1 MLYPASAFEAL
12 DFLEFKTMLSKF
24 AVSANGR
31 QAIMKMLPCP
41 DKKKKEIELIQGGEL
56 LEILKIDE
64 SLPPISRSDI
74 EEAIPLLKIKNAVLD
89 ITHFVS
95 IRDQSESYNALYKFT
110 QANDQFAPTLATFY
124 RPHPPEEKIKKHIDK
139 VLEKNGQ
146 IKSTASGELKSIRQE
161 IAKKRIVADR
171 LFYKAL
177 KRYEKDGLLGDIRES
192 VSNNRRVLAVNAPD
206 KNKAKGAFHGSSA
219 KNTLVFL
226 EPNECLEI
234 NATVGV
240 LIEEERREIR
250 RILLNLTREIA
261 PFSEKISITN
271 KKIIEL
277 DVLFAKTRFAKKENS
292 HLPEITENEITLNQ
306 AVNPVLKKTQEAN
319 GQEVVP
325 LDLHIDKN
333 NRLVVVSG
341 PNAGGKS
348 LALKTVGLLQ
358 IILQCGILVPV
369 SGGSKMK
376 WFDRIMTD
384 IGDPQSI
391 ESELSTYSGKL
402 SKMKDVLKYSDS
414 KTLCLIDE
422 FGSGSDPDLGSS
434 LARVFLSEIHKSE
447 AFGVF
452 TTHFNNI
459 KALAEELPGASN
471 ANMSFDIESLTPQY
485 TIQQGTPGSSYTFE
499 VAERSG
505 ISKRIM
511 AVAKKNLKEQ
521 TLSFDRLIVVLQNER
536 KSLESTQRQ
545 VKAKLK
551 ELESLK
557 QLNEKKIHELE
568 TKLSKTGKNNVELT
582 QQLNWGRR
590 MEQWANLWSKAN
602 TQKRKREVQEKIIK
616 SLSERN
622 YEAKI
627 RKKKE
632 QSQKQKEAK
641 NALEALFLEPVKIGD
656 RVKVLGGGAK
666 KIGEVIEIR
675 KEKFLVSL
683 GGVLS
688 AWLKRK
694 EFVLVESAIG
704 NKVPA
709 DKKLKPN
716 EKKVRAEKQNV
727 KFVKKKENTLKRKKN
742 GK

>member
-1 MLYPASAFEAL
+1 MLYPESAFEAL

-24 AVSANGR
+24 AVSSNGR
-31 QAIMKMLPCP
+31 RTIMEMLPSA
-41 DKKKKEIELIQGGEL
+41 DKNQKEVELYHGAEL
-56 LEILKIDE
+56 LEILKMDD
-64 SLPPISRSDI
+64 SLPPVSRSEID
-74 EEAIPLLKIKNAVLD
+74 EAIPLLKIKNAVLD
-89 ITHFVS
+89 TAHFMS
-95 IRDQSESYNALYKFT
+95 IRDQSESYNVLYKFT
-110 QANDQFAPTLATFY
+110 QINDEVAPILASSY
-124 RPHPPEEKIKKHIDK
+124 RSFPPEDKIKKHIDK

-146 IKSTASGELKSIRQE
+146 IKSTASSELKSIRQE
-161 IAKKRIVADR
+161 IAKKRVVADR

-177 KRYEKDGLLGDIRES
+177 KRCEKEGILGDIRES
-192 VSNNRRVLAVNAPD
+192 VSNSRRVLAVNAPD

-261 PFSEKISITN
+261 PFSEKISTTN

-277 DVLFAKTRFAKKENS
+277 DVLFAKTRFAKKENA
-292 HLPEITENEITLNQ
+292 HLPEITENEIAFNR

-319 GQEVVP
+319 SQEVVP
-325 LDLHIDKN
+325 LDLYMDEN

-348 LALKTVGLLQ
+348 LVLKTVGLLQ
-358 IILQCGILVPV
+358 IILQCGTLVPV
-369 SGGSKMK
+369 GVGTKMK
-376 WFDRIMTD
+376 WFEKIMTD

-402 SKMKDVLKYSDS
+402 SKMKEILRHSDD
-414 KTLCLIDE
+414 KTLCLVDE

-434 LARVFLSEIHKSE
+434 LARVFLSEIHKSN
-447 AFGVF
+447 AFGIF

-459 KALAEELPGASN
+459 KALAEELSGASN

-511 AVAKKNLKEQ
+511 AEAKKNLKEQ

-536 KSLESTQRQ
+536 KSLESTQKQ
-545 VKAKLK
+545 VRAKLK
-551 ELESLK
+551 DLESLR
-557 QLNEKKIHELE
+557 QLNEKRIQELE
-568 TKLSKTGKNNVELT
+568 TKLSKTGKNNTELT
-582 QQLNWGRR
+582 QQINWGKR
-590 MEQWANLWSKAN
+590 MEQWANLWSKAK
-602 TQKRKREVQEKIIK
+602 TQKRKKEVQDKIIK

-622 YEAKI
+622 YEVRA

-632 QSQKQKEAK
+632 KMQGKKVAK
-641 NALEALFLEPVKIGD
+641 KALENLFLEPVKRGD
-656 RVKVLGGGAK
+656 KVKVLGGGAK

-675 KEKFLVSL
+675 KDKFLVSL
-683 GGVLS
+683 GDVLS

-694 EFVLVESAIG
+694 EFVHVE
-704 NKVPA
+704 PTT
-709 DKKLKPN
+709 DKKLKSN
-716 EKKVRAEKQNV
+716 EKKMRAEKQNV
-727 KFVKKKENTLKRKKN
+727 KFVKKKENPIKTQKN

>member
-1 MLYPASAFEAL
+1 MLYPESAFEAL

-24 AVSANGR
+24 AVSSNGR
-31 QAIMKMLPCP
+31 RAIMEMLPSAHTNQ
-41 DKKKKEIELIQGGEL
+41 KEVELYQGAEL
-56 LEILKIDE
+56 LEILKMDE
-64 SLPPISRSDI
+64 SLPPVSRSEID
-74 EEAIPLLKIKNAVLD
+74 EAIPLLKIKNAVLD
-89 ITHFVS
+89 TAHFMS

-110 QANDQFAPTLATFY
+110 QINDEVAPTLASSY
-124 RPHPPEEKIKKHIDK
+124 RSFPPEDKIKKHIDK
-139 VLEKNGQ
+139 VLEKNAQ
-146 IKSTASGELKSIRQE
+146 IKSTASSDLKSIRQE
-161 IAKKRIVADR
+161 IAKKRVVADR

-177 KRYEKDGLLGDIRES
+177 KRCEKEGILGDIRES
-192 VSNNRRVLAVNAPD
+192 VSNSRRVLAVNAPD

-250 RILLNLTREIA
+250 RILLNLTREMA

-277 DVLFAKTRFAKKENS
+277 DVLFAKTRFAKKENA
-292 HLPEITENEITLNQ
+292 HLPEITENEIAFNR
-306 AVNPVLKKTQEAN
+306 AVNPVLKKPQEAN
-319 GQEVVP
+319 SQEVVP
-325 LDLHIDKN
+325 LDLYMDKN

-348 LALKTVGLLQ
+348 LVLKTVGLLQ

-369 SGGSKMK
+369 GVGTKMK
-376 WFDRIMTD
+376 GFEKIMTD

-402 SKMKDVLKYSDS
+402 SKMKEILRHSDD
-414 KTLCLIDE
+414 KTLCLVDE

-434 LARVFLSEIHKSE
+434 LARVFLSEIHKSN
-447 AFGVF
+447 AFGIF

-459 KALAEELPGASN
+459 KALAQELSGASN
-471 ANMSFDIESLTPQY
+471 ANMSFDIESLKPQY

-511 AVAKKNLKEQ
+511 AEAKKNLKEQ

-536 KSLESTQRQ
+536 KSLESTQKQ
-545 VKAKLK
+545 VRAKLK
-551 ELESLK
+551 DLESLK
-557 QLNEKKIHELE
+557 QLNEKRIQEIE
-568 TKLSKTGKNNVELT
+568 TKLSKTGKNNTELT
-582 QQLNWGRR
+582 QQINWGKR
-590 MEQWANLWSKAN
+590 MERWANLWSKAK
-602 TQKRKREVQEKIIK
+602 TQKRKKEVQDKIIK

-622 YEAKI
+622 YEVRA

-632 QSQKQKEAK
+632 QMQGKKVAK
-641 NALEALFLEPVKIGD
+641 KALDNLFLEPVKRGD
-656 RVKVLGGGAK
+656 KVKVLGGGAK
-666 KIGEVIEIR
+666 KNWRSDRNQEG
-675 KEKFLVSL
+675 
-683 GGVLS
+683 
-688 AWLKRK
+688 
-694 EFVLVESAIG
+694 
-704 NKVPA
+704 
-709 DKKLKPN
+709 
-716 EKKVRAEKQNV
+716 
-727 KFVKKKENTLKRKKN
+727 
-742 GK
+742 

>member
-1 MLYPASAFEAL
+1 MLYPESAFEAL

-24 AVSANGR
+24 AVSSNGR
-31 QAIMKMLPCP
+31 RTIMEMLPSA
-41 DKKKKEIELIQGGEL
+41 DKNQKEVELYHGAEL
-56 LEILKIDE
+56 LEILKMDD
-64 SLPPISRSDI
+64 SLPPVSRSEID
-74 EEAIPLLKIKNAVLD
+74 EAIPLLKIKNAVLD
-89 ITHFVS
+89 TAHFMS

-110 QANDQFAPTLATFY
+110 QINDEVAPILASSY
-124 RPHPPEEKIKKHIDK
+124 RSFPPEDKIKKHIDK

-146 IKSTASGELKSIRQE
+146 IKSTASSELKSIRQE
-161 IAKKRIVADR
+161 IAKKRVVADR

-177 KRYEKDGLLGDIRES
+177 KRCEKEGILGDIRES
-192 VSNNRRVLAVNAPD
+192 VSNSRRVLAVNAPD

-277 DVLFAKTRFAKKENS
+277 DVLFAKTRFAKKENA
-292 HLPEITENEITLNQ
+292 HLPEITENEIAFNR

-319 GQEVVP
+319 SQEVVP
-325 LDLHIDKN
+325 LDLYMDEN

-348 LALKTVGLLQ
+348 LVLKTVGLLQ
-358 IILQCGILVPV
+358 IILQCGTLVPV
-369 SGGSKMK
+369 GVGTKMK
-376 WFDRIMTD
+376 WFEKIMTD

-402 SKMKDVLKYSDS
+402 SKMKEILRHSDD
-414 KTLCLIDE
+414 KTLCLVDE

-434 LARVFLSEIHKSE
+434 LARVFLSEIHKSN
-447 AFGVF
+447 AFGIF

-459 KALAEELPGASN
+459 KALAEELSGASN

-511 AVAKKNLKEQ
+511 AEAKKNLKEQ

-536 KSLESTQRQ
+536 KSLESTQKQ
-545 VKAKLK
+545 VRAKLK
-551 ELESLK
+551 DLESLK
-557 QLNEKKIHELE
+557 QLNEKRIQELE
-568 TKLSKTGKNNVELT
+568 TKLSKTGKNNTELT
-582 QQLNWGRR
+582 QQINWGKR
-590 MEQWANLWSKAN
+590 MEQWANLWSKAK
-602 TQKRKREVQEKIIK
+602 TQKRKKEVQDKIIK

-622 YEAKI
+622 YEVRA

-632 QSQKQKEAK
+632 KMQGKKVAK
-641 NALEALFLEPVKIGD
+641 KALENLFLEPVKRGD
-656 RVKVLGGGAK
+656 KVKVLGGGAK

-675 KEKFLVSL
+675 KDKFLVSL
-683 GGVLS
+683 GDVLS
-688 AWLKRK
+688 TWLKRK
-694 EFVLVESAIG
+694 EFVHVE
-704 NKVPA
+704 PTT
-709 DKKLKPN
+709 DKKLKSN
-716 EKKVRAEKQNV
+716 EKKMRAEKQNV
-727 KFVKKKENTLKRKKN
+727 KFVKKKENPIKTQKN

>member
-1 MLYPASAFEAL
+1 MLYPESAFEAL

-24 AVSANGR
+24 AVSSNGR
-31 QAIMKMLPCP
+31 RTIMEMLPSA
-41 DKKKKEIELIQGGEL
+41 DKNQKEIELYHGAEL
-56 LEILKIDE
+56 LEILKMDD
-64 SLPPISRSDI
+64 SLPPVSRSEID
-74 EEAIPLLKIKNAVLD
+74 EAIPLLKIKNAVLD
-89 ITHFVS
+89 TAHFMS

-110 QANDQFAPTLATFY
+110 QINDEVAPILASSY
-124 RPHPPEEKIKKHIDK
+124 RSFPPEDKIKKHIDK

-146 IKSTASGELKSIRQE
+146 IKSTASSELKSIRQE
-161 IAKKRIVADR
+161 IAKKRVVADR

-177 KRYEKDGLLGDIRES
+177 KRCEKEGILGDIRES
-192 VSNNRRVLAVNAPD
+192 VSNSRRVLAVNAPD

-277 DVLFAKTRFAKKENS
+277 DVLFAKTRFAKKENA
-292 HLPEITENEITLNQ
+292 HLPEITENEIAFNR

-319 GQEVVP
+319 SQEVVP
-325 LDLHIDKN
+325 LDLYMDEN

-348 LALKTVGLLQ
+348 LVLKTVGLLQ
-358 IILQCGILVPV
+358 IILQCGTLVPV
-369 SGGSKMK
+369 GVGTKMK
-376 WFDRIMTD
+376 WFEKIMTD

-402 SKMKDVLKYSDS
+402 SKMKEILRHSDD
-414 KTLCLIDE
+414 KTLCLVDE

-434 LARVFLSEIHKSE
+434 LARVFLSEIHKSN
-447 AFGVF
+447 AFGIF

-459 KALAEELPGASN
+459 KALAEELSGASN

-511 AVAKKNLKEQ
+511 AEAKKNLKEQ

-536 KSLESTQRQ
+536 KSLESTQKQ
-545 VKAKLK
+545 VRAKLK
-551 ELESLK
+551 DLESLK
-557 QLNEKKIHELE
+557 QLNEKRIQELE
-568 TKLSKTGKNNVELT
+568 TKLSKTGKNNTELT
-582 QQLNWGRR
+582 QQINWGKR
-590 MEQWANLWSKAN
+590 MEQWANLWSKAK
-602 TQKRKREVQEKIIK
+602 TQKRKKEVQDKIIK

-622 YEAKI
+622 YEVRA

-632 QSQKQKEAK
+632 KMQGKKVAK
-641 NALEALFLEPVKIGD
+641 KALENLFLEPVKRGD
-656 RVKVLGGGAK
+656 KVKVLGGGAK

-675 KEKFLVSL
+675 KDKFLVSL
-683 GGVLS
+683 GDVLS
-688 AWLKRK
+688 TWLKRK
-694 EFVLVESAIG
+694 EFVHVE
-704 NKVPA
+704 PTT
-709 DKKLKPN
+709 DKKLKSN
-716 EKKVRAEKQNV
+716 EKKMRAEKQNV
-727 KFVKKKENTLKRKKN
+727 KFVKKKENPIKTQKN

>member
-1 MLYPASAFEAL
+1 MLYPESAFEAL
-12 DFLEFKTMLSKF
+12 DFLEFKSMLSKF
-24 AVSANGR
+24 AVSSNGR
-31 QAIMKMLPCP
+31 RTIMEMLPSA
-41 DKKKKEIELIQGGEL
+41 DKNQKEVELYHGAEL
-56 LEILKIDE
+56 LEILKMDD
-64 SLPPISRSDI
+64 SLPPVSRSEID
-74 EEAIPLLKIKNAVLD
+74 EAIPLLKIKNAVLD
-89 ITHFVS
+89 TAHFMS
-95 IRDQSESYNALYKFT
+95 IRDQSESYNVLYKFT
-110 QANDQFAPTLATFY
+110 QINDEVAPILASSY
-124 RPHPPEEKIKKHIDK
+124 RSFPPEDKIKKHIDK

-146 IKSTASGELKSIRQE
+146 IKSTASSELKSIRQE
-161 IAKKRIVADR
+161 IAKKRVVADR

-177 KRYEKDGLLGDIRES
+177 KRCEKEGILGDIRES
-192 VSNNRRVLAVNAPD
+192 VSNSRRVLAVNAPD

-277 DVLFAKTRFAKKENS
+277 DVLFAKTRFAKKENA
-292 HLPEITENEITLNQ
+292 HLPEITENEIAFNR

-319 GQEVVP
+319 SQEVVP
-325 LDLHIDKN
+325 LDLYMGEN

-348 LALKTVGLLQ
+348 LVLKTVGLLQ
-358 IILQCGILVPV
+358 TILQCGTLVPV
-369 SGGSKMK
+369 GVGTKMK
-376 WFDRIMTD
+376 WFEKIMID

-402 SKMKDVLKYSDS
+402 SKMKEILRHSDD
-414 KTLCLIDE
+414 KTLCLVDE

-434 LARVFLSEIHKSE
+434 LARVFLSEIHKSN
-447 AFGVF
+447 AFGIF

-459 KALAEELPGASN
+459 KALAEELSGASN

-511 AVAKKNLKEQ
+511 TEAKKNLKEQ

-536 KSLESTQRQ
+536 KSLESTQKQ
-545 VKAKLK
+545 VRAKLK
-551 ELESLK
+551 DLESLK
-557 QLNEKKIHELE
+557 QLNEKRIQELE
-568 TKLSKTGKNNVELT
+568 TKLSKTGKNNTELT
-582 QQLNWGRR
+582 QQINWGKR
-590 MEQWANLWSKAN
+590 MEQWANLWSKAK
-602 TQKRKREVQEKIIK
+602 TQKRKKEVQDKIIK

-622 YEAKI
+622 YEVRA

-632 QSQKQKEAK
+632 KMQGKKVAK
-641 NALEALFLEPVKIGD
+641 KALENLFLEPVKRGD
-656 RVKVLGGGAK
+656 KVKVLGGGAK

-675 KEKFLVSL
+675 KDKFLVSL
-683 GGVLS
+683 GDVLS
-688 AWLKRK
+688 TWLKRK
-694 EFVLVESAIG
+694 EFVHVE
-704 NKVPA
+704 PTT
-709 DKKLKPN
+709 DKKLKSN
-716 EKKVRAEKQNV
+716 EKKMRAEKQNV
-727 KFVKKKENTLKRKKN
+727 KFVKKKENPIKTQKN

>member
-1 MLYPASAFEAL
+1 MLYPESAFEAL

-24 AVSANGR
+24 AVSSNGR
-31 QAIMKMLPCP
+31 CAIVEMLPSAY
-41 DKKKKEIELIQGGEL
+41 KNQKEIELYQGAEL
-56 LEILKIDE
+56 LEILKMDE
-64 SLPPISRSDI
+64 SLPPISRSEID
-74 EEAIPLLKIKNAVLD
+74 EAIPLLKIKNAVLD
-89 ITHFVS
+89 TDHFMS
-95 IRDQSESYNALYKFT
+95 IRDQSESYNALFKFT
-110 QANDQFAPTLATFY
+110 QINDEVAPTLASSY
-124 RPHPPEEKIKKHIDK
+124 RPFPPEDKIKKQIDK

-146 IKSTASGELKSIRQE
+146 IKSTASSELKSIRQE
-161 IAKKRIVADR
+161 IAKKRVVADR

-177 KRYEKDGLLGDIRES
+177 KRCEKEGILGDIRES
-192 VSNNRRVLAVNAPD
+192 VSNSRRVLAVNAPD

-292 HLPEITENEITLNQ
+292 HLPEITENEIAFNK

-319 GQEVVP
+319 AQEVVP
-325 LDLHIDKN
+325 LDLYMDKN
-333 NRLVVVSG
+333 NRIVVVSG

-358 IILQCGILVPV
+358 IMLQCGMLVPV
-369 SGGSKMK
+369 GGGSKMK
-376 WFDRIMTD
+376 WFERIMTD

-402 SKMKDVLKYSDS
+402 SKMRDILRYSDD
-414 KTLCLIDE
+414 KTLCLVDE

-434 LARVFLSEIHKSE
+434 LARVFLSEIHKSQ
-447 AFGVF
+447 AFGIF

-459 KALAEELPGASN
+459 KALAEELSGASN

-511 AVAKKNLKEQ
+511 TEAKKNLKEQ

-536 KSLESTQRQ
+536 KSLESTQKQ

-551 ELESLK
+551 DLESLK
-557 QLNEKKIHELE
+557 QLNEKKIQELE
-568 TKLSKTGKNNVELT
+568 TKLSKTGKNNTELT
-582 QQLNWGRR
+582 QQINWGKR
-590 MEQWANLWSKAN
+590 MEQWANLWSKAK
-602 TQKRKREVQEKIIK
+602 TQKHKKEVQDKIIK

-622 YEAKI
+622 YEVRA

-632 QSQKQKEAK
+632 QLQGK
-641 NALEALFLEPVKIGD
+641 NAVKKALENLFLEPVKKGD
-656 RVKVLGGGAK
+656 KVKVLGGGAK

-675 KEKFLVSL
+675 KDKFLVSL
-683 GGVLS
+683 GDVLS
-688 AWLKRK
+688 TWLKRK
-694 EFVLVESAIG
+694 EFVHVEPAI
-704 NKVPA
+704 
-709 DKKLKPN
+709 DKKLKSN
-716 EKKVRAEKQNV
+716 EKKMRAEKQNV
-727 KFVKKKENTLKRKKN
+727 KFVKKKESPIKTQKN

>member
-1 MLYPASAFEAL
+1 MLYPESAFEAL

-24 AVSANGR
+24 AVSSNGR
-31 QAIMKMLPCP
+31 RTIMEMLPSAN
-41 DKKKKEIELIQGGEL
+41 KNQKEVELYHGAEL
-56 LEILKIDE
+56 LEILKMDD
-64 SLPPISRSDI
+64 SLPPVSRSEID
-74 EEAIPLLKIKNAVLD
+74 EAIPLLKIKNAVLD
-89 ITHFVS
+89 TAHFMS

-110 QANDQFAPTLATFY
+110 QINDEVAPILASSY
-124 RPHPPEEKIKKHIDK
+124 RSFPPEDKIKKHIDK

-146 IKSTASGELKSIRQE
+146 IKSTASSELKSIRQE
-161 IAKKRIVADR
+161 IAKKRVVADR

-177 KRYEKDGLLGDIRES
+177 KRCEKEGILGDIRES
-192 VSNNRRVLAVNAPD
+192 VSNSRRVLAVNAPD

-277 DVLFAKTRFAKKENS
+277 DVLFAKTRFAKKENA
-292 HLPEITENEITLNQ
+292 HLPEITENEIVFNR

-319 GQEVVP
+319 SQEVVP
-325 LDLHIDKN
+325 LDLYMDEN

-348 LALKTVGLLQ
+348 LVLKTVGLLQ
-358 IILQCGILVPV
+358 IILQCGTLVPV
-369 SGGSKMK
+369 GVGTKMK
-376 WFDRIMTD
+376 WFEKIMTD

-402 SKMKDVLKYSDS
+402 SKMKEILRHSDD
-414 KTLCLIDE
+414 KTLCLVDE

-434 LARVFLSEIHKSE
+434 LARVFLSEIHKSN
-447 AFGVF
+447 AFGIF

-459 KALAEELPGASN
+459 KALAEELSGASN

-511 AVAKKNLKEQ
+511 AEAKKNLKEQ

-536 KSLESTQRQ
+536 KSLESTQKQ
-545 VKAKLK
+545 VRAKLK
-551 ELESLK
+551 DLESLK
-557 QLNEKKIHELE
+557 QLNEKRIQELE
-568 TKLSKTGKNNVELT
+568 TKLSKTGKNNTELT
-582 QQLNWGRR
+582 QQINWGKR
-590 MEQWANLWSKAN
+590 MEQWANLWSKAK
-602 TQKRKREVQEKIIK
+602 TQKRKKEVQDKIIK

-622 YEAKI
+622 YEVRA

-632 QSQKQKEAK
+632 KMQGKKVAK
-641 NALEALFLEPVKIGD
+641 KALENLFLEPVKRGD
-656 RVKVLGGGAK
+656 KVKVLGGGAK

-675 KEKFLVSL
+675 KDKFLVSL
-683 GGVLS
+683 GDVLS
-688 AWLKRK
+688 TWLKRK
-694 EFVLVESAIG
+694 EFVHVE
-704 NKVPA
+704 PTT
-709 DKKLKPN
+709 DKKLKSN
-716 EKKVRAEKQNV
+716 EKKMRAEKQNV
-727 KFVKKKENTLKRKKN
+727 KFVKKKENPIKTQKN

>member
-1 MLYPASAFEAL
+1 MLYPESAFEAL

-24 AVSANGR
+24 AVSSNGR
-31 QAIMKMLPCP
+31 QAIVEMLPSAY
-41 DKKKKEIELIQGGEL
+41 KNQKEIELYQGAEL
-56 LEILKIDE
+56 LEILKMDE
-64 SLPPISRSDI
+64 SLPPISRSEID
-74 EEAIPLLKIKNAVLD
+74 EAIPLLKIKNAVLD
-89 ITHFVS
+89 TDHFMS
-95 IRDQSESYNALYKFT
+95 IRDQSESYNALFKFT
-110 QANDQFAPTLATFY
+110 QINDEVAPTLASSY
-124 RPHPPEEKIKKHIDK
+124 RPFPPEDKIKKQIDK

-146 IKSTASGELKSIRQE
+146 IKSTASSELKSIRQE
-161 IAKKRIVADR
+161 IAKKRVVADR

-177 KRYEKDGLLGDIRES
+177 KRCEKEGILGDIRES
-192 VSNNRRVLAVNAPD
+192 VSNSRRVLAVNAPD

-292 HLPEITENEITLNQ
+292 HLPEITENEIAFNK

-319 GQEVVP
+319 AQEVVP
-325 LDLHIDKN
+325 LDLYMDKN
-333 NRLVVVSG
+333 NRIVVVSG

-358 IILQCGILVPV
+358 IMLQCGMLVPV
-369 SGGSKMK
+369 GGGSKMK
-376 WFDRIMTD
+376 WFERIMTD

-402 SKMKDVLKYSDS
+402 SKMRDILRYSDD
-414 KTLCLIDE
+414 KTLCLVDE

-434 LARVFLSEIHKSE
+434 LARVFLSEIHKSQ
-447 AFGVF
+447 AFGIF

-459 KALAEELPGASN
+459 KALAEELSGASN
-471 ANMSFDIESLTPQY
+471 ANMSFDIGSLTPQY

-511 AVAKKNLKEQ
+511 TEAKKNLKEQ

-536 KSLESTQRQ
+536 KSLESTQKQ

-551 ELESLK
+551 DLESLK
-557 QLNEKKIHELE
+557 QLNEKKIQELE
-568 TKLSKTGKNNVELT
+568 TKLSKTGKNNTELT
-582 QQLNWGRR
+582 QQINWGKR
-590 MEQWANLWSKAN
+590 MEQWANLWSKAK
-602 TQKRKREVQEKIIK
+602 TQKHKKEVQDKIIK

-622 YEAKI
+622 YEVRA

-632 QSQKQKEAK
+632 QLQGK
-641 NALEALFLEPVKIGD
+641 NAVKKALENLFLEPVKKGD
-656 RVKVLGGGAK
+656 KVKVLGGGAK

-675 KEKFLVSL
+675 KDKFLVSL
-683 GGVLS
+683 GDVLS
-688 AWLKRK
+688 TWLKRK
-694 EFVLVESAIG
+694 EFVHVEPAI
-704 NKVPA
+704 

-716 EKKVRAEKQNV
+716 EKKMRAEKQNV
-727 KFVKKKENTLKRKKN
+727 KFVKKKESSIKTQKN

>member
-1 MLYPASAFEAL
+1 MLYPESAFEAL

-24 AVSANGR
+24 AVSSNGR
-31 QAIMKMLPCP
+31 RTIMEMLPSA
-41 DKKKKEIELIQGGEL
+41 DKNQKEVELYHGAEL
-56 LEILKIDE
+56 LEILKMDD
-64 SLPPISRSDI
+64 SLPPVSRSEID
-74 EEAIPLLKIKNAVLD
+74 EAIPLLKIKNAVLD
-89 ITHFVS
+89 TAHFMS
-95 IRDQSESYNALYKFT
+95 IRDQSESYNVLYKFT
-110 QANDQFAPTLATFY
+110 QINDEVAPILASSY
-124 RPHPPEEKIKKHIDK
+124 RSFPPEDKIKKHIDK

-146 IKSTASGELKSIRQE
+146 IKSTASSELKSIRQE
-161 IAKKRIVADR
+161 IAKKRVVADR

-177 KRYEKDGLLGDIRES
+177 KRCEKEGILGDIRES
-192 VSNNRRVLAVNAPD
+192 VSNSRRVLAVNAPD

-261 PFSEKISITN
+261 PFSEKISTTN

-277 DVLFAKTRFAKKENS
+277 DVLFAKTRFAKKENA
-292 HLPEITENEITLNQ
+292 HLPEITENEIAFNR

-319 GQEVVP
+319 SQEVVP
-325 LDLHIDKN
+325 LDLYMDEN

-348 LALKTVGLLQ
+348 LVLKTVGLLQ
-358 IILQCGILVPV
+358 IILQCGTLVPV
-369 SGGSKMK
+369 GVGTKMK
-376 WFDRIMTD
+376 WFEKIMTD

-402 SKMKDVLKYSDS
+402 SKMKEILRHSDD
-414 KTLCLIDE
+414 KTLCLVDE

-434 LARVFLSEIHKSE
+434 LARVFLSEIHKSN
-447 AFGVF
+447 AFGIF

-459 KALAEELPGASN
+459 KALAEELSGASN

-511 AVAKKNLKEQ
+511 AEAKKNLKEQ

-536 KSLESTQRQ
+536 KSLESTQKQ
-545 VKAKLK
+545 VRAKLK
-551 ELESLK
+551 DLESLR
-557 QLNEKKIHELE
+557 QLNEKRIQELE
-568 TKLSKTGKNNVELT
+568 TKLSKTGKNNTELT
-582 QQLNWGRR
+582 QQINWGKR
-590 MEQWANLWSKAN
+590 MEQWANLWSKAK
-602 TQKRKREVQEKIIK
+602 TQKRKKEVQDKIIK

-622 YEAKI
+622 YEVRA

-632 QSQKQKEAK
+632 KMQGKKVAK
-641 NALEALFLEPVKIGD
+641 KALENLFLEPVKRGD
-656 RVKVLGGGAK
+656 KVKVLGGGAK

-675 KEKFLVSL
+675 KDKFLVSL
-683 GGVLS
+683 GDVLS
-688 AWLKRK
+688 TWLKRK
-694 EFVLVESAIG
+694 EFVHVE
-704 NKVPA
+704 PTT
-709 DKKLKPN
+709 DKKLKSN
-716 EKKVRAEKQNV
+716 EKKMRAEKQNV
-727 KFVKKKENTLKRKKN
+727 KFVKKKENPIKTQKN

>member
-1 MLYPASAFEAL
+1 MLYPESAFEAL

-24 AVSANGR
+24 AVSSNGR
-31 QAIMKMLPCP
+31 RTIMEMLPSA
-41 DKKKKEIELIQGGEL
+41 DKNQKEVELYHGAEL
-56 LEILKIDE
+56 LEILKMDD
-64 SLPPISRSDI
+64 SLPPVSRSEID
-74 EEAIPLLKIKNAVLD
+74 EAIPLLKIKNAVLD
-89 ITHFVS
+89 TAHFMS

-110 QANDQFAPTLATFY
+110 QINDEVAPILASSY
-124 RPHPPEEKIKKHIDK
+124 RSFPPEDKIKKHIDK

-146 IKSTASGELKSIRQE
+146 IKSTASSELKSIRQE
-161 IAKKRIVADR
+161 IAKKRVVADR

-177 KRYEKDGLLGDIRES
+177 KRCEKEGILGDIRES
-192 VSNNRRVLAVNAPD
+192 VSNSRRVLAVNAPD

-277 DVLFAKTRFAKKENS
+277 DVLFAKTRFAKKENA
-292 HLPEITENEITLNQ
+292 HLPEITENEIAFNR

-319 GQEVVP
+319 SQEVVP
-325 LDLHIDKN
+325 LDLYMDEN

-348 LALKTVGLLQ
+348 LVLKTVGLLQ
-358 IILQCGILVPV
+358 IILQCGTLVPV
-369 SGGSKMK
+369 GVGTKMK
-376 WFDRIMTD
+376 WFEKIMTD

-391 ESELSTYSGKL
+391 ESELSTDSGKL
-402 SKMKDVLKYSDS
+402 SKMKEILRHSDD
-414 KTLCLIDE
+414 KILCLVDE

-434 LARVFLSEIHKSE
+434 LARVFLSEIHKSN
-447 AFGVF
+447 AFGIF

-459 KALAEELPGASN
+459 KALAEELSGASN
-471 ANMSFDIESLTPQY
+471 ANMSFDIQSLTPQY

-511 AVAKKNLKEQ
+511 AEAKKNLKEQ

-536 KSLESTQRQ
+536 KSLESTQKQ
-545 VKAKLK
+545 VRAKLK
-551 ELESLK
+551 DLESLK
-557 QLNEKKIHELE
+557 QLNEKRIQELE
-568 TKLSKTGKNNVELT
+568 TKLSKTGKNNTELT
-582 QQLNWGRR
+582 QQINWGKR
-590 MEQWANLWSKAN
+590 MERWANLWSKAK
-602 TQKRKREVQEKIIK
+602 TQKRKKEVQDKIIK

-622 YEAKI
+622 YEVRA

-632 QSQKQKEAK
+632 KMQGKKVAK
-641 NALEALFLEPVKIGD
+641 KALENLFLEPVKRGD
-656 RVKVLGGGAK
+656 KVKVLGGGAK

-675 KEKFLVSL
+675 KDKFLVSL
-683 GGVLS
+683 GDVLS
-688 AWLKRK
+688 TWLKRK
-694 EFVLVESAIG
+694 EFVHVE
-704 NKVPA
+704 PTT
-709 DKKLKPN
+709 DKKLKSN
-716 EKKVRAEKQNV
+716 EKKMRAEKQNV
-727 KFVKKKENTLKRKKN
+727 KFVKKKENPIKTQKN

>member
-1 MLYPASAFEAL
+1 MLYPESAFKAL

-24 AVSANGR
+24 AVSSNGR
-31 QAIMKMLPCP
+31 RTIMEMLPSAH
-41 DKKKKEIELIQGGEL
+41 KNQKEVELYHGAEL
-56 LEILKIDE
+56 LEILKMDE
-64 SLPPISRSDI
+64 SLPPVSRSEID
-74 EEAIPLLKIKNAVLD
+74 EAIPLLKIKNAVLD
-89 ITHFVS
+89 TTHFMS

-110 QANDQFAPTLATFY
+110 QKNDEVAPILASSY
-124 RPHPPEEKIKKHIDK
+124 RSFPPEDKIKKHIDK

-146 IKSTASGELKSIRQE
+146 IKSTASSELKSIRQE
-161 IAKKRIVADR
+161 IVKKRVVADR

-177 KRYEKDGLLGDIRES
+177 KRCEKEGILGDIRES
-192 VSNNRRVLAVNAPD
+192 VSNSRRVLAVNASD

-261 PFSEKISITN
+261 PFLDKISITN

-277 DVLFAKTRFAKKENS
+277 DVLFAKTRFAKKENA
-292 HLPEITENEITLNQ
+292 HLPEITENEIAFNR

-319 GQEVVP
+319 SQEVVP
-325 LDLHIDKN
+325 LDLYMDEN

-348 LALKTVGLLQ
+348 LVLKTVGLLQ
-358 IILQCGILVPV
+358 IILQCGTLVPV
-369 SGGSKMK
+369 GVGTKMK
-376 WFDRIMTD
+376 WFEKIMTD

-402 SKMKDVLKYSDS
+402 SKMKEILRHSDD
-414 KTLCLIDE
+414 KTLCLVDE

-434 LARVFLSEIHKSE
+434 LARVFLSEIHKSN
-447 AFGVF
+447 AFGIF

-459 KALAEELPGASN
+459 KALAEELSGASN

-511 AVAKKNLKEQ
+511 AEAKKNLKEQ

-536 KSLESTQRQ
+536 KSLESTQKQ
-545 VKAKLK
+545 VRAKLK
-551 ELESLK
+551 DLESLK
-557 QLNEKKIHELE
+557 QLNEKRIQELE
-568 TKLSKTGKNNVELT
+568 TKLSKTGKNNTELT
-582 QQLNWGRR
+582 QQINWGKR
-590 MEQWANLWSKAN
+590 MEQWANLWSKAK
-602 TQKRKREVQEKIIK
+602 TQKRKKEVQDKIIK

-622 YEAKI
+622 YEVRA

-632 QSQKQKEAK
+632 QMQGKKVAK
-641 NALEALFLEPVKIGD
+641 KALENLFLEPVKRGD
-656 RVKVLGGGAK
+656 KVKVLGGGAK

-675 KEKFLVSL
+675 KDKFLVSL
-683 GGVLS
+683 GDVLS
-688 AWLKRK
+688 IWLKRK
-694 EFVLVESAIG
+694 EFVHVE
-704 NKVPA
+704 PTT
-709 DKKLKPN
+709 DKKLKSN
-716 EKKVRAEKQNV
+716 EKKMRAEKQNV
-727 KFVKKKENTLKRKKN
+727 KFVKKKENPIKTQKN

>member
-1 MLYPASAFEAL
+1 ME
-12 DFLEFKTMLSKF
+12 
-24 AVSANGR
+24 
-31 QAIMKMLPCP
+31 MLPSA
-41 DKKKKEIELIQGGEL
+41 DKNQKEIELYHGAEL
-56 LEILKIDE
+56 LEILKMDD
-64 SLPPISRSDI
+64 SLPPVSRSEID
-74 EEAIPLLKIKNAVLD
+74 EAIPLLKIKNAVLD
-89 ITHFVS
+89 TAHFMS

-110 QANDQFAPTLATFY
+110 QINDEVAPILASSY
-124 RPHPPEEKIKKHIDK
+124 RSFPPEDKIKKYIDK

-146 IKSTASGELKSIRQE
+146 IKSTASSELKSIRQE
-161 IAKKRIVADR
+161 IAKKRVVADR

-177 KRYEKDGLLGDIRES
+177 KRCEKEGILGDIRES
-192 VSNNRRVLAVNAPD
+192 VSNSRRVLAVNAPD

-277 DVLFAKTRFAKKENS
+277 DVLFAKTRFAKKENA
-292 HLPEITENEITLNQ
+292 HLPEITENEIAFNR

-319 GQEVVP
+319 SQEVVP
-325 LDLHIDKN
+325 LDLYMGEN

-348 LALKTVGLLQ
+348 LVLKTVGLLQ
-358 IILQCGILVPV
+358 IILQCGTLVPV
-369 SGGSKMK
+369 GVGTKMK
-376 WFDRIMTD
+376 WFEKIMTD

-402 SKMKDVLKYSDS
+402 SKMKEILRHSDD
-414 KTLCLIDE
+414 KTLCLVDE

-434 LARVFLSEIHKSE
+434 LARVFLSEIHKSN
-447 AFGVF
+447 AFGIF

-459 KALAEELPGASN
+459 KALAEELSGASN

-511 AVAKKNLKEQ
+511 AEAKKNLKEQ

-536 KSLESTQRQ
+536 KSLESTQKQ
-545 VKAKLK
+545 VRAKLK
-551 ELESLK
+551 DLESLK
-557 QLNEKKIHELE
+557 QLNEKRIQELE
-568 TKLSKTGKNNVELT
+568 TKLSKTGKNNTELT
-582 QQLNWGRR
+582 QQINWGKR
-590 MEQWANLWSKAN
+590 MEQWANLWSKAK
-602 TQKRKREVQEKIIK
+602 TQKRKKEVQDKIIK

-622 YEAKI
+622 YEVRA

-632 QSQKQKEAK
+632 KMQGKKVAK
-641 NALEALFLEPVKIGD
+641 KALENLFLEPVKRGD
-656 RVKVLGGGAK
+656 KVKVLGGGAK

-675 KEKFLVSL
+675 KDKFLVSL
-683 GGVLS
+683 GDVLS
-688 AWLKRK
+688 TWLKRK
-694 EFVLVESAIG
+694 EFVHVE
-704 NKVPA
+704 PTP
-709 DKKLKPN
+709 DKKLKSN
-716 EKKVRAEKQNV
+716 EKKMRAEKQNV
-727 KFVKKKENTLKRKKN
+727 KFVKKKENPIKTQKN

>member
-1 MLYPASAFEAL
+1 MLYPESAFEAL

-24 AVSANGR
+24 AVSSNGR
-31 QAIMKMLPCP
+31 RSIMEMLPSTH
-41 DKKKKEIELIQGGEL
+41 KNQKEMELYQGAEL

-64 SLPPISRSDI
+64 SLPPISRSEID
-74 EEAIPLLKIKNAVLD
+74 EAIPLLKIKNAVLD
-89 ITHFVS
+89 TAHFMS
-95 IRDQSESYNALYKFT
+95 IRDQSESYKALYKFT
-110 QANDQFAPTLATFY
+110 QINDEVAPTLASSY
-124 RPHPPEEKIKKHIDK
+124 RPFPPEDKIKKHIDK

-146 IKSTASGELKSIRQE
+146 IKSTASIELKSIRQE
-161 IAKKRIVADR
+161 IAKKRVVADR

-177 KRYEKDGLLGDIRES
+177 KRCEKQGILGDIRES
-192 VSNNRRVLAVNAPD
+192 VSNSRRVLAVNAPD

-261 PFSEKISITN
+261 PLSEKISITN

-277 DVLFAKTRFAKKENS
+277 DVLFAKTRFAKKENA
-292 HLPEITENEITLNQ
+292 HLPEITENEIAFNR
-306 AVNPVLKKTQEAN
+306 AINPVLKKTQEAN
-319 GQEVVP
+319 TQEVVP
-325 LDLHIDKN
+325 LDLYMDKN

-358 IILQCGILVPV
+358 IILQCGMLVPV
-369 SGGSKMK
+369 GVGSKMK
-376 WFDRIMTD
+376 WFERIMTD

-402 SKMKDVLKYSDS
+402 SKMKEILRHSDD
-414 KTLCLIDE
+414 KTLCLVDE

-434 LARVFLSEIHKSE
+434 LARVFLSEIHKSN
-447 AFGVF
+447 AFGIF

-459 KALAEELPGASN
+459 KALAEELSGASN

-511 AVAKKNLKEQ
+511 AEAKKNLKEQ

-536 KSLESTQRQ
+536 KSLESTQKQ
-545 VKAKLK
+545 VRAKLK
-551 ELESLK
+551 DLESLK
-557 QLNEKKIHELE
+557 QLNEKRIQELE
-568 TKLSKTGKNNVELT
+568 TKLSKTGKNNTELT
-582 QQLNWGRR
+582 QQINWGKR
-590 MEQWANLWSKAN
+590 MEQWANLWSKAK
-602 TQKRKREVQEKIIK
+602 TQKLKKEVQDKIIK

-622 YEAKI
+622 YEERA

-632 QSQKQKEAK
+632 QMQGKKAAK
-641 NALEALFLEPVKIGD
+641 KVLENLFLEPVKRGD
-656 RVKVLGGGAK
+656 KVKVFGGGAK

-675 KEKFLVSL
+675 KDKFLVSL
-683 GGVLS
+683 GDVLS
-688 AWLKRK
+688 TWLKRK
-694 EFVLVESAIG
+694 EFVHVE
-704 NKVPA
+704 PTT

-716 EKKVRAEKQNV
+716 EKKMRAEKQNV
-727 KFVKKKENTLKRKKN
+727 KFVKKKESTTKTQKN

>member
-1 MLYPASAFEAL
+1 M
-12 DFLEFKTMLSKF
+12 
-24 AVSANGR
+24 
-31 QAIMKMLPCP
+31 
-41 DKKKKEIELIQGGEL
+41 
-56 LEILKIDE
+56 DE
-64 SLPPISRSDI
+64 SLPPISRSEID
-74 EEAIPLLKIKNAVLD
+74 EAIPLLKIKNAVLD
-89 ITHFVS
+89 TAHFMS

-110 QANDQFAPTLATFY
+110 QINDEVAPTLASSY
-124 RPHPPEEKIKKHIDK
+124 RSFPPEDKIKKHIDK
-139 VLEKNGQ
+139 VLEKNAQ
-146 IKSTASGELKSIRQE
+146 IKSTASSDLKSIRQE
-161 IAKKRIVADR
+161 IAKKRVVADR

-177 KRYEKDGLLGDIRES
+177 KRCEKEGILGDIRES
-192 VSNNRRVLAVNAPD
+192 VSNSRRVLAVNAPD

-250 RILLNLTREIA
+250 RILLNLTREMA

-277 DVLFAKTRFAKKENS
+277 DVLFAKTRFAKKENA
-292 HLPEITENEITLNQ
+292 HLPEITENEIAFNR

-319 GQEVVP
+319 SQEVVP
-325 LDLHIDKN
+325 LDLYMDKN

-348 LALKTVGLLQ
+348 LVLKTVGLLQ

-369 SGGSKMK
+369 GVRTKMK
-376 WFDRIMTD
+376 WFEKIMTD

-402 SKMKDVLKYSDS
+402 SKMKEILRHSDD
-414 KTLCLIDE
+414 KTLCLVDE

-434 LARVFLSEIHKSE
+434 LARVFLSEIHKSN
-447 AFGVF
+447 AFGIF

-459 KALAEELPGASN
+459 KALAQELSGASN
-471 ANMSFDIESLTPQY
+471 ANMSFDIESLKPQY

-511 AVAKKNLKEQ
+511 AEAKKNLKEQ

-536 KSLESTQRQ
+536 KSLESTQKQ
-545 VKAKLK
+545 VRAKLK
-551 ELESLK
+551 DLESLK
-557 QLNEKKIHELE
+557 QINEKRIQEIE
-568 TKLSKTGKNNVELT
+568 TKLSKTGKNNTELT
-582 QQLNWGRR
+582 QQINWGKR
-590 MEQWANLWSKAN
+590 MERWANLWSKAK
-602 TQKRKREVQEKIIK
+602 TQKRKKEVQDKIIK

-622 YEAKI
+622 YEVRA

-632 QSQKQKEAK
+632 QMQGKKAAK
-641 NALEALFLEPVKIGD
+641 KALENLLLEPVKTGD
-656 RVKVLGGGAK
+656 KVKVLGGGAK

-675 KEKFLVSL
+675 KDKFLVSL
-683 GGVLS
+683 GDVLS
-688 AWLKRK
+688 TWLKRK
-694 EFVLVESAIG
+694 EFVHVE
-704 NKVPA
+704 PTA
-709 DKKLKPN
+709 DKKLKSN
-716 EKKVRAEKQNV
+716 EKKMRAEKQNV
-727 KFVKKKENTLKRKKN
+727 KFVKKKENPIKTQKN

>member
-1 MLYPASAFEAL
+1 MLYPESAFEAL

-24 AVSANGR
+24 AVSSNGR
-31 QAIMKMLPCP
+31 QAIVEMLPSAY
-41 DKKKKEIELIQGGEL
+41 KNQKEIELYQGAEL
-56 LEILKIDE
+56 LEILKMDE
-64 SLPPISRSDI
+64 SLPPISRSEID
-74 EEAIPLLKIKNAVLD
+74 EAIPLLKIKNAVLD
-89 ITHFVS
+89 TAHFMS
-95 IRDQSESYNALYKFT
+95 IRDQSESYNALFKFT
-110 QANDQFAPTLATFY
+110 QINDEVAPTLASSY
-124 RPHPPEEKIKKHIDK
+124 RPFPPEDKIKKQIDK

-146 IKSTASGELKSIRQE
+146 IKSTASSELKSIRQE
-161 IAKKRIVADR
+161 IAKKRVVADR

-177 KRYEKDGLLGDIRES
+177 KRCEKEGILGDIRES
-192 VSNNRRVLAVNAPD
+192 VSNSRRVLAVNAPD

-250 RILLNLTREIA
+250 RILLKLTREIA

-292 HLPEITENEITLNQ
+292 HLPQITENEIAFNK

-319 GQEVVP
+319 AQEVVP
-325 LDLHIDKN
+325 LDLYMDKN
-333 NRLVVVSG
+333 NRIVVVSG

-358 IILQCGILVPV
+358 IMLQCGMLVPV
-369 SGGSKMK
+369 GGGSKMK
-376 WFDRIMTD
+376 WFERIMTD

-402 SKMKDVLKYSDS
+402 SKMRDILRYSDD
-414 KTLCLIDE
+414 KTLCLVDE

-434 LARVFLSEIHKSE
+434 LARVFLSEIHKSQ
-447 AFGVF
+447 AFGIF

-459 KALAEELPGASN
+459 KALAEELSGASN

-511 AVAKKNLKEQ
+511 TEAKKNLKEQ

-536 KSLESTQRQ
+536 KSLESTQKE
-545 VKAKLK
+545 VKTKLK
-551 ELESLK
+551 DLESLK
-557 QLNEKKIHELE
+557 QLNEKKIQELE
-568 TKLSKTGKNNVELT
+568 TKLSKTGKNNTELT
-582 QQLNWGRR
+582 QQINWGKR
-590 MEQWANLWSKAN
+590 MEQWANLWSKAKS
-602 TQKRKREVQEKIIK
+602 QKHKKEVQDKIIK

-622 YEAKI
+622 YEVRA

-632 QSQKQKEAK
+632 HLQGK
-641 NALEALFLEPVKIGD
+641 NAAKKALENLFLEPVKKGD

-675 KEKFLVSL
+675 KDKFLVSL
-683 GGVLS
+683 GDVLS
-688 AWLKRK
+688 TWLKRK
-694 EFVLVESAIG
+694 EFVHVEPAI
-704 NKVPA
+704 

-716 EKKVRAEKQNV
+716 EKKMRAEKQNV
-727 KFVKKKENTLKRKKN
+727 KFVKKKENLIKTQKN